1 MLRVLE
7 GVKNLVMMKF
17 YDENYLSITHCIMKV
32 RFIDIFIEGKC
43 GKRQVSKHEK

>member
-7 GVKNLVMMKF
+7 GVKNLVIMKF
-17 YDENYLSITHCIMKV
+17 CDKIYLSITHCIMKV
-32 RFIDIFIEGKC
+32 RFIDIFIGEKY

>member
-7 GVKNLVMMKF
+7 GAKNLVMLKF
-17 YDENYLSITHCIMKV
+17 CSIIHLSIIYCIMKV

-43 GKRQVSKHEK
+43 GKKAGVKA

>member
-17 YDENYLSITHCIMKV
+17 CGIIYLSITYCIMKV
-32 RFIDIFIEGKC
+32 RFIDIFIEEKC

>member
-7 GVKNLVMMKF
+7 RAKNLVMMKF
-17 YDENYLSITHCIMKV
+17 CNKIYLSITYCIMKV

-43 GKRQVSKHEK
+43 GKKAGVKA